1 MYEDQCDVQQ
11 NTEPMLTVD
20 FAFNDGT
27 SMIVQFIP
35 FDDDARKCYVLID
48 GKGDFYVFKKDVQ
61 KLIDDAQ
68 NVVDGNEVT
77 TII

>member
-1 MYEDQCDVQQ
+1 M
-11 NTEPMLTVD
+11 N
-20 FAFNDGT
+20 
-27 SMIVQFIP
+27 VQFIP